1 MFSMLNNLTSGNWL
15 YIAATICYFAIG
27 ICFFF
32 ILLELYKLQEISNDI
47 QRQSLIKLTYIN
59 DELVDFMRDNHLGN
73 IYSEAK
79 YMSGSPNLKTKKK
92 SAKKVSR
99 KGK

>member
-47 QRQSLIKLTYIN
+47 QRQSLIKLTYIQ
-59 DELVDFMRDNHLGN
+59 DELLALARDKQLTE
-73 IYSEAK
+73 IY
-79 YMSGSPNLKTKKK
+79 GITFKTKKK
-92 SAKKVSR
+92 VSKKR
-99 KGK
+99 K